1 MVGSAIG
8 GPFQDRVGRR
18 WSLGTSSM
26 LCSAGVAIC
35 FLSNLPSAPNGRRGT
50 FTAGKFVEGA
60 AIGTMLCT
68 TQTYMSEVLPPTL
81 RGPVLAFFPIFTL
94 IGQLLGAVAVFT
106 SLGYAG
112 DVSFRV
118 PFASQWPFSA
128 AAILL
133 SWILPESPVW
143 LLRRGFLEKAVR
155 CQRRLRDDADEV
167 IEELQETLRHE
178 SEGNSERISYLE
190 CFRGVNRRRTLIVIF
205 ANLLPQLF
213 GLKLLS
219 LVSYFI
225 QVVGMDADLSLIML
239 IVGIIAGVIANVTSL
254 WTLKSFGRRPL
265 CIFTL
270 VIAAVF
276 WASMGVS
283 SFFEGQA
290 VVW

>member
-18 WSLGTSSM
+18 WSLGVSSI

-35 FLSNLPSAPNGRRGT
+35 FLSNLPSVPNGRRGT

-60 AIGTMLCT
+60 AVGTMLCT

-94 IGQLLGAVAVFT
+94 LGQLLGAVAVFA

-112 DVSFRV
+112 HISFLV
-118 PFASQWPFSA
+118 PFASQWSFSVVTVV
-128 AAILL
+128 L

-143 LLRRGFLEKAVR
+143 LLRRGLLEKAAQ

-167 IEELQETLRHE
+167 IEELQEALRHE
-178 SEGNSERISYLE
+178 SEEDSERLSYLD

-225 QVVGMDADLSLIML
+225 QVVGMEANLSLIML
-239 IVGIIAGVIANVTSL
+239 IVGIIAGVIANIASL

-265 CIFTL
+265 CISTL

-276 WASMGVS
+276 WASMGIS
-283 SFFEGQA
+283 GFFKGQA